1 MKDGGV
7 GCMAHPHRLHL
18 LKPAISYLERWQA
31 VFCDNRIYTIEDDEL
46 AGFTSKAGIW
56 PLFFQYNESW

>member
-1 MKDGGV
+1 ME
-7 GCMAHPHRLHL
+7 HPHRLHL

-56 PLFFQYNESW
+56 PLFFQYDESW